1 MQPNKILFRL
11 VCEIFNFLI
20 IKFMKSTTIP
30 KLVILLILIIFSNCS
45 FSQQYT
51 SGDIDLQYTFAH
63 SYDTINCQSISEMSI
78 NVTINNSQINDTFKL
93 INDSNYGEVIGRFV
107 NNTGITPWNFIIDKN
122 VTGYLY
128 NSICDNNNFN
138 TSYNTANFPWSPKK
152 HILTHQNQK
161 TEDTIIV
168 YSFLDT
174 FHYENPCGY
183 NYATGRFYLDFN
195 ENCKFDSIDSGI
207 NPFKIFDYD
216 DSEISSTCID
226 LEMFWEGFWKYRK
239 LKKFKGK
246 LKFFINPT
254 YQFVFPKSN
263 CSPVSYTI
271 DTFPLSGDINEL
283 DFPLQCGS
291 AIDLY
296 SNCNG
301 PRRARPNKP
310 FEIYSSVGNIGCI
323 EASGQLK
330 LVLDP
335 RVIYDTTGS
344 VHPADT
350 VLTSPTGDTLVWK
363 FTNLNSFNKGPYW
376 NAFLSTIKVTPLTT
390 VSIGDTLHFKY
401 WTNIPAQD
409 ADSSNNQGSFDV
421 EIRTA
426 FDPNEKSVSPKGE
439 GPNGNI
445 SPTTQKLKYTI
456 QFQNTGSD
464 YAENIYVI
472 DTLDAAIDPTSLRI
486 EMASHKM
493 NPEWLASNVVKF
505 NFPSINLLD
514 STTNEP
520 ASHGSV
526 TFNVHLKP
534 NLPIGTQIK
543 NIGYIYFDY
552 NAPVLTNYAVSTLHE
567 KSASINGIECSNG
580 IVLYPNPAHV
590 NISIQSS
597 IELTVAKII
606 STDGKIVNEFDLK
619 TNQKNLDISSL
630 KIGTYIVEIESTTG
644 YIQRLKFLKR

>member
-1 MQPNKILFRL
+1 
-11 VCEIFNFLI
+11 
-20 IKFMKSTTIP
+20 MKSTTTP
-30 KLVILLILIIFSNCS
+30 QLVILLVLIIFSNCS
-45 FSQQYT
+45 FSQNNHFT
-51 SGDIDLQYTFAH
+51 SGDIDLQYNFVH
-63 SYDTINCQSISEMSI
+63 SYDTIYCHSNSEMSI
-78 NVTINNSQINDTFKL
+78 NVTINNASINDTFKL
-93 INDSNYGEVIGRFV
+93 NIPGNYGANIGTFV
-107 NNTGITPWNFIIDKN
+107 NTTGISPWNIIIAKN
-122 VTGYLY
+122 VTTGYLF
-128 NSICDNNNFN
+128 NGECDNNYN
-138 TSYNTANFPWSPKK
+138 TSYNTANFYWRPMK
-152 HILTHQNQK
+152 HILTHQNTNQK
-161 TEDTIIV
+161 KSDTLLV
-168 YSFLDT
+168 NTLLDT
-174 FHYENPCGY
+174 FRYENPCGF
-183 NYATGRFYLDFN
+183 NYVNGEIYLDFN
-195 ENCKFDSIDSGI
+195 ENCIFDSTDRGIDAFNILFYENSDSFTCDQGGWSSSG
-207 NPFKIFDYD
+207 D
-216 DSEISSTCID
+216 
-226 LEMFWEGFWKYRK
+226 WHYRK
-239 LKKFKGK
+239 VKKSKGK
-246 LKFFINPT
+246 FIAFLNPT

-263 CSPVSYTI
+263 CSQISYTI
-271 DTFPLSGDINEL
+271 DSFPQSGVQNDI
-283 DFPLQCGS
+283 DFALQCGT

-296 SNCNG
+296 ANSNG
-301 PRRARPNKP
+301 PGRARPNKP
-310 FEIYSSVGNIGCI
+310 FEIYSSVGNIGCT

-335 RVIYDTTGS
+335 RVVYDTTGS
-344 VHPADT
+344 SHPADT
-350 VLTSPTGDTLVWK
+350 VLTYPTGDTLVWK
-363 FTNLNSFNKGPYW
+363 FTNLNSFNNGPYW

-486 EMASHKM
+486 EMASHAM
-493 NPEWLASNVVKF
+493 NPEWLAPNVVKF
-505 NFPSINLLD
+505 KFPNINLLD

-552 NAPVLTNYAVSTLHE
+552 NAPVLTNYAVSTFYE
-567 KSASINGIECSNG
+567 KSASINGIESANG
-580 IVLYPNPAHV
+580 IVLYPNPAQD

-597 IELTVAKII
+597 IELTSAKII
-606 STDGKIVNEFDLK
+606 STDGKIVNEFDL
-619 TNQKNLDISSL
+619 TTSQKNLNISAL
-630 KIGTYIVEIESTTG
+630 KIGTYIVEIESTKG
-644 YIQRLKFLKR
+644 YTQRLKFLKR

>member
-1 MQPNKILFRL
+1 
-11 VCEIFNFLI
+11 
-20 IKFMKSTTIP
+20 MKSTTIP
-30 KLVILLILIIFSNCS
+30 QLIILFLLIIISKNS
-45 FSQQYT
+45 FSQNHYS
-51 SGDIDLQYTFAH
+51 SGDIEINLTYAH
-63 SYDTINCQSISEMSI
+63 SYDSINCTRHSIASF
-78 NVTINNSQINDTFKL
+78 NVQINNSQLGDTFK
-93 INDSNYGEVIGRFV
+93 INLTNNLYGYKVDSLV
-107 NNTGITPWNFIIDKN
+107 NLTGTNPWIFKLTPNSTFN
-122 VTGYLY
+122 VD
-128 NSICDNNNFN
+128 CDSPTNMTNNN
-138 TSYNTANFPWSPKK
+138 YFPFYFLEHKA
-152 HILTHQNQK
+152 ILTHQNGVQ
-161 TEDTIIV
+161 TINDTVHNIILSDSIYIV
-168 YSFLDT
+168 HPCDFLSF
-174 FHYENPCGY
+174 G
-183 NYATGRFYLDFN
+183 GKVYLDYDS
-195 ENCKFDSIDSGI
+195 NCNFDVNDSII
-207 NPFKIFDYD
+207 QDYLNIIYFSD
-216 DSEISSTCID
+216 IYGCSYYPLTSDGSYLFNLPQNSVLSFPITISLFS
-226 LEMFWEGFWKYRK
+226 
-239 LKKFKGK
+239 
-246 LKFFINPT
+246 N
-254 YQFVFPKSN
+254 YQFIFPPNACTKT
-263 CSPVSYTI
+263 SYI
-271 DTFPLSGDINEL
+271 INSLPQTGL
-283 DFPLQCGS
+283 DFALQCGS

-296 SNCNG
+296 ANSNG
-301 PRRARPNKP
+301 PGRARPNKP
-310 FEIYSSVGNIGCI
+310 FEIYSSVGNIGCT

-335 RVIYDTTGS
+335 RVVYDTTGS
-344 VHPADT
+344 SHPADT

-409 ADSSNNQGSFDV
+409 ADSSNNRGTFEV

-486 EMASHKM
+486 EMASHAM
-493 NPEWLASNVVKF
+493 NPEWLAPNVVKF

-552 NAPVLTNYAVSTLHE
+552 NAPVLTNYAVSTFYE
-567 KSASINGIECSNG
+567 KSASINGIESANG
-580 IVLYPNPAHV
+580 IVLYPNPAQD

-597 IELTVAKII
+597 IELTTAKII
-606 STDGKIVNEFDLK
+606 STDGKIVNEFDLT
-619 TNQKNLDISSL
+619 TNQKNLNISAL

-644 YIQRLKFLKR
+644 YTQRLKFLKR